1 MERKRAQTGWL
12 WWCLEQSAFFIATIK
27 LIIIQQRHR
36 WTHSITT
43 DCSSSA
49 RSTFDENSW
58 WFICIRDPV
67 VQQFIHDISGLAL
80 LPSTLCSGQSDCAL
94 YVQRKSVS
102 KQHFWCCSK
111 YSFFFFS
118 GAVEWEG
125 RMTKREIVLVYKF
138 NTCISNVDHFE
149 NCLRSSDMIWQVT
162 DGNCFF
168 VSGRVSFSTTFLPLY
183 LPLMRSPVSSSE
195 LQREFW

>member
-1 MERKRAQTGWL
+1 MKILGDSFVYEIL
-12 WWCLEQSAFFIATIK
+12 LY
-27 LIIIQQRHR
+27 
-36 WTHSITT
+36 
-43 DCSSSA
+43 SSSFMTSA
-49 RSTFDENSW
+49 AWLCYHLHFVQVSLIALYTFRENLSPSNI
-58 WFICIRDPV
+58 FDV
-67 VQQFIHDISGLAL
+67 VQNTA
-80 LPSTLCSGQSDCAL
+80 
-94 YVQRKSVS
+94 
-102 KQHFWCCSK
+102 
-111 YSFFFFS
+111 FFFS

-125 RMTKREIVLVYKF
+125 RMTKREIVLVF

>member
-111 YSFFFFS
+111 YSFFFLV
-118 GAVEWEG
+118 GQWNEKGEW
-125 RMTKREIVLVYKF
+125 
-138 NTCISNVDHFE
+138 
-149 NCLRSSDMIWQVT
+149 
-162 DGNCFF
+162 
-168 VSGRVSFSTTFLPLY
+168 
-183 LPLMRSPVSSSE
+183 
-195 LQREFW
+195 QREKLCLCTSSTHAFLMWIILKTASDRLIWFGKWRMETAFLFLAVSHFPPPSCLCTCP